1 MEANA
6 TKTNKQL
13 KKELIDLVLK
23 RAGTTKKELLDFA
36 IDRFLTLNAADYLT
50 PKEKYYFKTV
60 FICNK

>member
-50 PKEKYYFKTV
+50 PKEKDYFKTV
-60 FICNK
+60 FICKK